1 MLHGFVN
8 SNDCKPKKVFPF
20 KPASLMLMD
29 TSMAARARARPAS
42 VGAPQGQGRGPPPLA
57 GERASC
63 SWAPLCHVIF

>member
-20 KPASLMLMD
+20 KPASLTD
-29 TSMAARARARPAS
+29 TDAWRRAPRRAR
-42 VGAPQGQGRGPPPLA
+42 GAALLPSR
-57 GERASC
+57 ERASC